1 MTSGGIRII
10 PGKLTEG
17 YDGPKTTHGE
27 TLYGYDGLKMI
38 AGKLSQGYSDAEL
51 VSGTVLYGLDEA
63 KMTSGRLSYGYDG
76 DLETQYAV
84 DAATAGITVW
94 WTPSSLLTANGVTKV
109 L

>member
-10 PGKLTEG
+10 PGKLTER
-17 YDGPKTTHGE
+17 YDGSKTTHGE
-27 TLYGYDGLKMI
+27 TLFGYDGLKMI
-38 AGKLSQGYSDAEL
+38 AGKLSQGYSDAKL

-63 KMTSGRLSYGYDG
+63 KMTSGRLSYGCDG

-84 DAATAGITVW
+84 DAATAGITAW
-94 WTPSSLLTANGVTKV
+94 RTPSSLLTANGVTKV